1 MVERRSVRFT
11 SDGKLEEFDKIDIL
25 KLRKGNTLDDVQ
37 LDNLTVAKAIDF

>member
-25 KLRKGNTLDDVQ
+25 KLRRGNALDDVQ